1 MPRQPDWT
9 EAVEHLKQNDKR
21 LARWIE
27 RIGPPA
33 GRVQHQHTIFYS
45 LMRSIVYQQ
54 LATSA
59 ATSILG
65 KVNALF
71 PGGLATPEAIVAAS
85 DEMLRG
91 AGLSRNKM
99 AAIRDLAA
107 KTLDGTVPNARA
119 MARLS
124 DDEIIARCTEVKG
137 IGRWTVEMML
147 VSRLGRPNVLAVD
160 DYGLRKGF
168 QLIYKLPDLPTKQ
181 QMLKRG
187 EKWHPWRTVACWYLW
202 RSLEQGKPVKPCK
215 PTRAKS

>member
-9 EAVEHLKQNDKR
+9 EAVRHLQRNDKR
-21 LARWIE
+21 LAHWIE
-27 RIGPPA
+27 RIGPPH
-33 GRVQHQHTIFYS
+33 GRVSHEHTIFYS

-54 LATSA
+54 LAGSA
-59 ATSILG
+59 ASAILA

-71 PGGLATPEAIVAAS
+71 PDGRATPEGVAAMS
-85 DEMLRG
+85 DEALRG

-124 DDEIIARCTEVKG
+124 DEVIIERCTEVKG

-147 VSRLGRPNVLAVD
+147 MFRLGRPDVLAVD
-160 DYGLRKGF
+160 DYGIRKGF
-168 QLIYKLPDLPTKQ
+168 QLIYKLPDMPTKQ
-181 QMLKRG
+181 QLLKRG
-187 EKWHPWRTVACWYLW
+187 EKWRPWRTVACWYMW
-202 RSLEQGKPVKPCK
+202 RALEHQKKK
-215 PTRAKS
+215 